1 MKRIMA
7 ILVACAAIGGL
18 VYGFTKIGENQFQAE
33 ESFNPAE
40 IEEIEINNESWDVEL
55 KQAEST
61 QLTIT
66 AEGTQKN
73 KQRDPVTIEK
83 QGNKMTI
90 QQSDET
96 GGSRGFSFGKNGT
109 ISVSIPDNEIN
120 TITVSN
126 NNGDIEMKNIAT
138 TNLIVTNGSG
148 SERIAGIAVEK
159 GQFTSIDGELTVDN
173 SSLQELVVASKAG
186 DSDLTNV
193 TSSKMN
199 ITSTDGEVSV
209 KEATEGESLFVE
221 TKSGDITLSYKEAP
235 ASLQLTAQS
244 ESADMTVG
252 LANMKETKSTEKLKE
267 GTIGEASHTVELF
280 STHGTINIK

>member
-1 MKRIMA
+1 MKRIVV
-7 ILVACAAIGGL
+7 ILVAVAAIGGL
-18 VYGFTKIGENQFQAE
+18 VYGFTKIKENPFRID
-33 ESFNPAE
+33 ESFDSAG

-55 KQAEST
+55 KQAESK

-73 KQRDPVTIEK
+73 KKYPVTIEK

-109 ISVSIPDNEIN
+109 ISVSIPDNEVN

-148 SERIAGIAVEK
+148 SERVAGISAEK
-159 GQFTSIDGELTVDN
+159 GQFTSIDGELNVEN
-173 SSLQELVVASKAG
+173 SSLQEVIVASEAG
-186 DSDLTNV
+186 DSYITNV
-193 TSSKMN
+193 TSTKMN
-199 ITSTDGEVSV
+199 ITSTDGEVAV
-209 KEATEGESLFVE
+209 KEATEEEALFVE
-221 TKSGDITLSYKEAP
+221 TKSGDITVSYKEAP

-244 ESADMTVG
+244 ESADITVG
-252 LANMKETKSTEKLKE
+252 LANMKETKSTDKLKE
-267 GTIGEASHTVELF
+267 GTIGDASHTVELL